1 MNIENIVLQTHHS
14 RNQVVHI
21 IREQLDAYPTFL
33 ESVLTLNARY
43 WKGSSPVCGTIEAN
57 EFEMRNRQGPGF
69 SLIAKGKLADVKNK
83 TQIQLTFSKPNL
95 LMRVQSLLVNRYD
108 NDRKVIIDFLTQ
120 WLQAETV

>member
-1 MNIENIVLQTHHS
+1 MNNKNIVLQTSHS

-21 IREQLDAYPTFL
+21 LREQLDDYPTFL

-43 WKGSSPVCGTIEAN
+43 WKGSSPVCGTIAAH

-69 SLIAKGKLADVKNK
+69 SLIAQGILADVKNG

-95 LMRVQSLLVNRYD
+95 LMRVQSLLLNRYD
-108 NDRKVIIDFLTQ
+108 NDRKVITDFLTQ
-120 WLQAETV
+120 WLQAKEV